1 MANIKRA
8 NASGITKSGTA
19 IADVPDAPTI
29 GTATGGQAA
38 ATVTFTA
45 AATGGTPTTYTATSS
60 PGSITGTASSSPIT
74 ISGLT
79 NGTAY
84 TFTVTATNSTGTS
97 KASSASNSVT
107 PVSLGDMDPIAM
119 VEVGSSG
126 SSSITFSSIPQTYT
140 HLQLRYISRDART
153 AYNDSPIDLTFN
165 GSSATAYAKHFL
177 QGDGSSAIAGSETS
191 QTYLR
196 LEGAGNNTLSSAFGA
211 GVTDILDYTSTTKNK
226 TVRQL
231 FGVDKNG
238 NGIVRL
244 VSGLWY
250 ATPAA
255 ITSITLT
262 PYSSPFAQYSHF
274 ALYGIKG
281 A

>member
-8 NASGITKSGTA
+8 NASGITKSGAA

-38 ATVTFTA
+38 ATVTFTPA
-45 AATGGTPTTYTATSS
+45 TTGGTPTTYTATSS

-74 ISGLT
+74 VSGLT
-79 NGTAY
+79 NNTAY

-97 KASSASNSVT
+97 AASSASNSVT

-126 SSSITFSSIPQTYT
+126 SSTITFSSIPSTYT
-140 HLQLRYISRDART
+140 HLQIRGVYGMAST
-153 AYNDSPIDLTFN
+153 N
-165 GSSATAYAKHFL
+165 SATKIQFNSDTANNYSYHYITGNGASTYT
-177 QGDGSSAIAGSETS
+177 GASAPRDFMIITDET
-191 QTYLR
+191 
-196 LEGAGNNTLSSAFGA
+196 GNVMTTSPTAF
-211 GVTDILDYTSTTKNK
+211 VIDILDYTNTSKYKTIRNLVGWDGNGSGKIKFVSGSWRSTTAV
-226 TVRQL
+226 T
-231 FGVDKNG
+231 
-238 NGIVRL
+238 
-244 VSGLWY
+244 
-250 ATPAA
+250 T
-255 ITSITLT
+255 ITITD
-262 PYSSPFAQYSHF
+262 YSSANFTQYSHF